1 MGVSEPFIRRPIATS
16 LLGIALL
23 IGGLL
28 GYFALPVS
36 ALPQVDFPT
45 VQVTTQLPGASPDVI
60 ASLITAPL
68 ERQLGQIPSLSAMNS
83 TSSFGVSQISLQFDL
98 NRDIDGATQDVQ
110 AAINAAAGVLPKTL
124 PYPPTYAKVNPA
136 DAPVMTLALRSDT
149 ISLRAM
155 SDIADTL
162 LAQRLSQISGVGRVS
177 VLGGLKPAVRIQA
190 DLARLAAYGIAMEDL
205 RTAIAS
211 ANVSGP
217 KGSLDGAQQSY
228 IIAANDQIAAAD
240 AYKPVIIAY
249 RNGSPVTIADV
260 AQIVDGLEND
270 RTGGWYQ
277 GSPAVIIDI
286 QRQPGANV
294 IDVVSQIRAEIPK
307 VQRAIPAGVNLTIV
321 SDRTVTI
328 RASVRDVQFTLI
340 LSVVLVTL
348 VVLLFLRSLRATLI
362 AGVAL
367 PLSLITSFG
376 IMYFAGFSLDNLSLM
391 ALTIGTGFVV
401 DDAIVMIE
409 NIVRHMENGDS
420 AMEAS
425 LKGASEI
432 GFTVISLTVSLI
444 AVFIPLLFMSGLVG
458 RMFREFAL
466 TLTIA
471 VVTSA
476 VVSLTLTP
484 MMCSRL
490 LKHAHEELAVPGLAA
505 VSRFI
510 DRTVGF
516 YHRTLLWVL
525 ERQRATLVVT
535 FATLIAT
542 LALYVVAP
550 KGFLPLQDTASI
562 TAVTEAGPDVS
573 FAEMQ
578 KRQAEAA
585 DAIKADPD
593 VTGVVSVIGAGSVNP
608 TTNVGRLVMTLKPRG
623 ERRDDVSVVITR
635 LKERVAAI
643 PGMTIYFQP
652 VQDVQISTQSS
663 RSQYQYTL
671 TGTDAALV
679 SEWARKLVAEMRR
692 DPLFRDV
699 SSEAQE
705 GGLRAQLTV
714 DRTRAGQLG
723 VSLQGITDTLNDA
736 FAQRQIS
743 TIYGQANQ
751 YRVVL
756 EALPMYQRDP
766 SILSKL
772 YLPGAASATAGA
784 PNAQVP
790 LSAVAT
796 LTRTT
801 APLAISHQ
809 AQFPSISLSFNLA
822 PGAALGDAV
831 EAVKTIETRIEM
843 PNSIVGVYAGDAA
856 EFAKA
861 LAGQP
866 WLLLAAVIT
875 IYIVLGV
882 LYESYIHP
890 ITILSTLPSAG
901 VGAILALMLCGQD
914 LSVIGLIGIILLMGH
929 RQEERDHDDR
939 LRARGRARAGDV
951 AERGDRTGL
960 SAALPSDH
968 DDDAGRPVRCAAAGD
983 RERHRR
989 RAALPTR
996 HLHYRRPAAQPI
1008 AHALHHAGDLSR
1020 PRPHQPP
1027 PRAGAAAGRIR
1038 RSARRGRDR
1047 GDAVMAS
1054 ISEPFIRRPV
1064 ATTLL
1069 SIGLFLLGIVA
1080 YEFLPVASVPN
1091 IDFSRHL
1098 RLGQPSW
1105 RRPVRHGRDGCLAA
1119 GAAARRDRGHQPDH
1133 LDFVTRHDQH
1143 PAPVRHRPQRRQS
1156 RPRRAGGNQC
1166 VAGRPAE
1173 RFADAAAL
1181 PQGEHR
1187 RRAGLRA
1194 GADLEDAVRQRG
1206 LRRRRH
1212 RAGAAHLAGAGGGQC
1227 DDLGCRPAG
1236 GQDSAQ
1242 SCRAVQCRHRHRR
1255 RANCDYQRQPARS
1268 GRHLQ
1273 RRAPERDAVAQQADA
1288 DGERVPRHRHQ
1299 EREGQFRPA
1308 LRCCRHRGL
1317 RP

>member
-45 VQVTTQLPGASPDVI
+45 VQVSTQLPGASPDVI

-68 ERQLGQIPSLSAMNS
+68 ERQLGQIPSLTAMNS

-205 RTAIAS
+205 RAAIAN

-240 AYKPVIIAY
+240 AYRPIIIAY
-249 RNGSPVTIADV
+249 RNGSPVTIGDV

-277 GSPAVIIDI
+277 GTPAVIIDI

-294 IDVVSQIRAEIPK
+294 IDVVKQIRTEIPK
-307 VQRAIPAGVNLTIV
+307 VQRAIPAGVHLTIV

-328 RASVRDVQFTLI
+328 RASVHDVQFTLI

-420 AMEAS
+420 AMQAS

-490 LKHAHEELAVPGLAA
+490 LKAAHEEMAVPGLAA

-510 DRTVGF
+510 DRTVEF

-535 FATLIAT
+535 FATLAAT
-542 LALYVVAP
+542 LVLYVVAP

-562 TAVTEAGPDVS
+562 TAVTEAAPDVS
-573 FAEMQ
+573 FGEMQ

-623 ERRDDVSVVITR
+623 ERRDDVSAVITR
-635 LKERVAAI
+635 LKDKVAGI

-671 TGTDAALV
+671 TGTDATLV
-679 SEWARKLVAEMRR
+679 SEWARKLVDEMRR

-705 GGLRAQLTV
+705 GGLRAQLDV

-723 VSLQGITDTLNDA
+723 VSLQAITDTLNDA

-772 YLPGAASATAGA
+772 YLPGGASSSVVGA

-790 LSAVAT
+790 LDTVAT
-796 LTRTT
+796 LKRTT

-809 AQFPSISLSFNLA
+809 AQFPAISLSFNLA

-831 EAVKTIETRIEM
+831 EAVKAIETRIEM

-901 VGAILALMLCGQD
+901 VGAILALILCGQD
-914 LSVIGLIGIILLMGH
+914 LSVIGLIGIILLMGIVKKNAIMMIDFAL
-929 RQEERDHDDR
+929 E
-939 LRARGRARAGDV
+939 
-951 AERGDRTGL
+951 AERGQGMPAHEAIVQACLLRFRPIMMTTL
-960 SAALPSDH
+960 AALF
-968 DDDAGRPVRCAAAGD
+968 G
-983 RERHRR
+983 
-989 RAALPTR
+989 ALPLAIESGTGAELR
-996 HLHYRRPAAQPI
+996 FPLGISIIGGLLLSQLLTLYTTPVIYLALDRINRRLEQ
-1008 AHALHHAGDLSR
+1008 AL
-1020 PRPHQPP
+1020 PP
-1027 PRAGAAAGRIR
+1027 PAPEGPPTAGA
-1038 RSARRGRDR
+1038 
-1047 GDAVMAS
+1047 
-1054 ISEPFIRRPV
+1054 
-1064 ATTLL
+1064 T
-1069 SIGLFLLGIVA
+1069 
-1080 YEFLPVASVPN
+1080 
-1091 IDFSRHL
+1091 
-1098 RLGQPSW
+1098 
-1105 RRPVRHGRDGCLAA
+1105 
-1119 GAAARRDRGHQPDH
+1119 
-1133 LDFVTRHDQH
+1133 
-1143 PAPVRHRPQRRQS
+1143 
-1156 RPRRAGGNQC
+1156 
-1166 VAGRPAE
+1166 
-1173 RFADAAAL
+1173 
-1181 PQGEHR
+1181 
-1187 RRAGLRA
+1187 
-1194 GADLEDAVRQRG
+1194 
-1206 LRRRRH
+1206 
-1212 RAGAAHLAGAGGGQC
+1212 
-1227 DDLGCRPAG
+1227 
-1236 GQDSAQ
+1236 
-1242 SCRAVQCRHRHRR
+1242 
-1255 RANCDYQRQPARS
+1255 
-1268 GRHLQ
+1268 
-1273 RRAPERDAVAQQADA
+1273 
-1288 DGERVPRHRHQ
+1288 
-1299 EREGQFRPA
+1299 EGMQ
-1308 LRCCRHRGL
+1308 
-1317 RP
+1317 